1 MLKIS
6 HIMNDKKMP
15 LFAGVVVLT
24 FVVLVII
31 FSAVGTVKAGERG
44 VLVQF
49 GAVTGKVFD
58 EGLYFKIPFVQEV
71 VKIDVKVQKNEESAD
86 AASKDLQ
93 VVNSRVALNY
103 KIDPEKAADLY
114 QTVGVNYVSRLID
127 PSLQESVK
135 AGTAKY
141 TAEELITKRSE
152 VRDAIKQ
159 NLKEKLEPHG
169 ILVDEFNI
177 VDFSF
182 SPSFNH
188 AIEEKVTAE
197 QQALAAKNKL
207 EQVKFEAEQKIAE
220 ARGRAEG
227 IRIES
232 EALKTNDKILEMRFI
247 EAWDGKLPVVM
258 GQTANFMDIS
268 SLLK

>member
-1 MLKIS
+1 LALI
-6 HIMNDKKMP
+6 
-15 LFAGVVVLT
+15 LLVL
-24 FVVLVII
+24 I
-31 FSAVGTVKAGERG
+31 FSTVGTVNAGERG
-44 VLVQF
+44 ILVQF

-71 VKIDVKVQKNEESAD
+71 VIADVKVQKSEVGAD

-93 VVNSRVALNY
+93 VVNSRVALNF
-103 KIDPEKAADLY
+103 KVDPNKAANLY
-114 QTVGVNYVSRLID
+114 QDVGRNYEDRLIS

-135 AGTAKY
+135 AATAKF

-152 VRDAIKQ
+152 VREEIKR

-258 GQTANFMDIS
+258 GQTGSILDIS
-268 SLLK
+268 SILK

>member
-1 MLKIS
+1 
-6 HIMNDKKMP
+6 MNDKKITSIIVSAIVG
-15 LFAGVVVLT
+15 LVVLI
-24 FVVLVII
+24 LI
-31 FSAVGTVKAGERG
+31 FSAVGTVNAGERG

-71 VKIDVKVQKNEESAD
+71 IRIDVKVQKSEVGSD

-93 VVNSRVALNY
+93 VVNSRVALNF
-103 KIDPEKAADLY
+103 KVDPNKAANLY
-114 QTVGVNYVSRLID
+114 QDVGRNYEDRLIS
-127 PSLQESVK
+127 PSMQESVK
-135 AGTAKY
+135 AATAKF

-152 VRDAIKQ
+152 VREEIKR

-258 GQTANFMDIS
+258 GQTGSILDIS
-268 SLLK
+268 SVLK